1 MNALQCKNTNLS
13 LGEFFVWKG
22 GKMYQVLSGGKLKQ
36 ITYSVQFLESSLIT
50 RYIMIAATL
59 YQVFTCAGHSAK
71 YFTCSFSA
79 HYHSPAGVRR
89 YFPSTSEETRFR
101 ISSELRCKARSVLTS
116 KPSFFFLLE
125 YTYLTMCMTMWVNRV
140 CVRVCVDIKPL
151 PHEPP
156 PQPPNSTPTSS
167 SPVT

>member
-1 MNALQCKNTNLS
+1 MKLPENSNPQNWCSDPGQDCPCIWAKRHGFINVTVNALQCKNTNLS
-13 LGEFFVWKG
+13 LGEFFPGKG
-22 GKMYQVLSGGKLKQ
+22 GKMYQVLSGRKLNQ
-36 ITYSVQFLESSLIT
+36 LTYSAQFLESSLIT

-125 YTYLTMCMTMWVNRV
+125 YTYLTMCMTM
-140 CVRVCVDIKPL
+140 
-151 PHEPP
+151 
-156 PQPPNSTPTSS
+156 
-167 SPVT
+167 